1 VAVLDDEWLDHK
13 APLELLLRAR
23 ISHITP
29 LLLDD
34 RPTICGV
41 AAKPYI
47 PEVSGP
53 VKSISVN
60 DSA

>member
-13 APLELLLRAR
+13 APLELLRRAR
-23 ISHITP
+23 ISHSTP

-34 RPTICGV
+34 RPTFCGV

-47 PEVSGP
+47 PEGGGP
-53 VKSISVN
+53 VMSISVN